1 MPAKT
6 FMLTYGYVPEMTERR
21 QPHRAAHLK
30 HLEDA
35 KERGMLSLA
44 AAFADPVDGALLLVE
59 ADDAAQVYA
68 WLAADPYNAAG
79 LIRSATVREINVAI
93 KP

>member
-6 FMLTYGYVPEMTERR
+6 FMLTYGYVPDMLERR

-35 KERGMLSLA
+35 RDRGLLVLA
-44 AAFADPVDGALLLVE
+44 GAFSDPVDGALLLVE
-59 ADDAAQVYA
+59 ADEAVEVFA
-68 WLAADPYNAAG
+68 WLAEDPYNKGG
-79 LIRSATVREINVAI
+79 LIRSATVREINVAVRR
-93 KP
+93 